1 MALATGGV
9 VGQRR
14 WYYPALAAPGI
25 IWLILLFVL
34 PFYAIAAVAFGT
46 RDQIFALPIPAWN
59 PLEWQFETFTSTA
72 SEFLRSGG
80 VQTQFI
86 RTIVYVVNTLSEY
99 PDVRSACRAA
109 GIDDTQQAPYLQAL
123 GVLARSKML
132 VPQ

>member
-1 MALATGGV
+1 MALARGGV

-86 RTIVYVVNTLSEY
+86 RTIVYVVISVSIPSRLRRPGTIDMRSSVSVSATG
-99 PDVRSACRAA
+99 VRSPGERMKSA
-109 GIDDTQQAPYLQAL
+109 
-123 GVLARSKML
+123 
-132 VPQ
+132 